1 VKANRNPQA
10 EDQIR
15 AEAPKGAHPPRRI
28 LLVDDDA
35 LARRMNSELLHGH
48 GYEVDVVED
57 GAAAWDTL
65 RNQTYD
71 LMVTDN
77 NMPKLSGIE
86 LVKKVRAAR
95 MALPIILVSGMMPT
109 EELKQHPLLHID
121 ATLAKPFAIA
131 QLLEKIE
138 DVLSERKVIPFPMFG
153 ESRNR
158 NRFAATT
165 LERTASEDSWPDD
178 YPRLFSHYEKPKI
191 HRNWR

>member
-1 VKANRNPQA
+1 
-10 EDQIR
+10 
-15 AEAPKGAHPPRRI
+15 
-28 LLVDDDA
+28 
-35 LARRMNSELLHGH
+35 MNSELLHGH

-165 LERTASEDSWPDD
+165 LERTASEDSWPDG